1 MVKRTRIKIHM
12 DTNPSVPPVNP
23 PESVRGVSTLDTST
37 HRVFGVPRRV
47 IAFGFV
53 LFLMLVVLAV
63 VYSQFINTSGTPVNT
78 KMMETSV
85 PTPMKPSSEM
95 QTTTGPVTPE
105 TVTDDLIDDAISD
118 RDDLSGYDSDEMSDI
133 EDGSNY

>member
-1 MVKRTRIKIHM
+1 M

-23 PESVRGVSTLDTST
+23 PESVGGASTIDTST
-37 HRVFGVPRRV
+37 HRVFGVPRRA
-47 IAFGFV
+47 IAFGFA

-63 VYSQFINTSGTPVNT
+63 VYSQFINTSETLVNT
-78 KMMETSV
+78 KMMEPSV

-95 QTTTGPVTPE
+95 QTTTGPITPE
-105 TVTDDLIDDAISD
+105 VITDDL
-118 RDDLSGYDSDEMSDI
+118 LDEALLEQADFSAYTEDEVADV